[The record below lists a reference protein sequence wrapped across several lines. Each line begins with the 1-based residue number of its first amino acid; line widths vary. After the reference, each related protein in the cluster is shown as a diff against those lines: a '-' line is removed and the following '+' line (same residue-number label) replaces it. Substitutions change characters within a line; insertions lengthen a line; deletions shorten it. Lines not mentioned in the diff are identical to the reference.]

1 MANCKECLCKDNE
14 IRAEAMQEL
23 YNQLKV
29 AELEPIPT
37 EIKDYAEGYN
47 KAIRDVRMYMV
58 YEYGVKPLS
67 REQAEQALRKEDE
80 GK

>member
-1 MANCKECLCKDNE
+1 MEKHIDV
-14 IRAEAMQEL
+14 QEL
-23 YNQLKV
+23 YNRLKV
-29 AELEPIPT
+29 AEFEPIPT

-47 KAIRDVRMYMV
+47 KAMRDVRMYMIL
-58 YEYGVKPLS
+58 EYDIKPLS